1 MGGSG
6 RADHPAVRAVRS
18 ACGGRVDAAVRG
30 VPSRRGVPAFRA
42 WRAASATVGAV
53 TYRVLADSVLS
64 GSAADVLAYIPSPPR
79 GVWEIG
85 PFPLRAY
92 ALCIIIGIVA
102 AIWLGE
108 KRWQQRGGEGGT
120 VLDVAMFAVPFGL
133 VGGRLYHVATDW
145 QKYFGANATGDWWAI
160 WEGGLGIWGA
170 VLLGGVGAWIA
181 CRIYR
186 IPLPAFGD
194 AIAPGILLAQAIG
207 RLGNWFNQELYGRET
222 TVPWGLEIYLR
233 FDSNGQL
240 DMMDGVSTG
249 VVEKVVHPT
258 FLYEMVWNLLGVA
271 ALLYLDKKFRI
282 GHGRLFA
289 LYVAIYCFGRF
300 WVELL
305 RDDEATHI
313 AGIRVNSFTSAIVFL
328 CAIAYFVL
336 ATKGRETA
344 EQLRSKD
351 DRPWPW
357 QLSKLRAYGAAGA
370 ATAATATAA
379 GDVAEGDSAEDD
391 SVPLTMG
398 TETETETE
406 ASADAEAADGR
417 QPTGEGVADTEA
429 ADKESTEKEPT
440 DKEPAEKKPTG
451 KEPAEKEPAEKASGS
466 GSMEADDN
474 ETDSADDNPSETAE
488 PASPTTR
495 PEQTDPAKSGDTD
508 DTKS

>member
-1 MGGSG
+1 M
-6 RADHPAVRAVRS
+6 
-18 ACGGRVDAAVRG
+18 
-30 VPSRRGVPAFRA
+30 
-42 WRAASATVGAV
+42 

-181 CRIYR
+181 CRVYR

-233 FDSNGQL
+233 FDANGQL

-258 FLYEMVWNLLGVA
+258 FLYELVWNLLGVA

-289 LYVAIYCFGRF
+289 LYVAVYCFGRF

-351 DRPWPW
+351 HRPWPW

-370 ATAATATAA
+370 ATAAATATAD
-379 GDVAEGDSAEDD
+379 GDTAEDG
-391 SVPLTMG
+391 SVTLTKD
-398 TETETETE
+398 EE
-406 ASADAEAADGR
+406 AEPADGE
-417 QPTGEGVADTEA
+417 PTGEGAADEGA
-429 ADKESTEKEPT
+429 ADKGATDKGAADKEPT
-440 DKEPAEKKPTG
+440 DKGAADKASTD
-451 KEPAEKEPAEKASGS
+451 KASGS
-466 GSMEADDN
+466 VPTATDDN
-474 ETDSADDNPSETAE
+474 ETGSADDNPSETAE
-488 PASPTTR
+488 PESPATR
-495 PEQTDPAKSGDTD
+495 PEQTDPTKSGDAD

>member
-1 MGGSG
+1 M
-6 RADHPAVRAVRS
+6 
-18 ACGGRVDAAVRG
+18 DAAASA

-258 FLYEMVWNLLGVA
+258 FLYELVWNLLGVA

-289 LYVAIYCFGRF
+289 LYVAVYCFGRF

-370 ATAATATAA
+370 ATAAATATAA
-379 GDVAEGDSAEDD
+379 GDAAEGATDK
-391 SVPLTMG
+391 
-398 TETETETE
+398 
-406 ASADAEAADGR
+406 
-417 QPTGEGVADTEA
+417 EA
-429 ADKESTEKEPT
+429 ADKESTEKEPA
-440 DKEPAEKKPTG
+440 DKEPADKESTG
-451 KEPAEKEPAEKASGS
+451 TEPAEKASGS
-466 GSMEADDN
+466 GSTEADDN

-488 PASPTTR
+488 PTSPTTR

>member
-1 MGGSG
+1 MSATGLRAYRGG
-6 RADHPAVRAVRS
+6 
-18 ACGGRVDAAVRG
+18 
-30 VPSRRGVPAFRA
+30 
-42 WRAASATVGAV
+42 SATVGAV

-79 GVWEIG
+79 GVWDIG

-108 KRWQQRGGEGGT
+108 KRWLRRGGEGGT

-145 QKYFGANATGDWWAI
+145 QKYFGENATGDWWAI

-181 CRIYR
+181 CRVYR
-186 IPLPAFGD
+186 ISLPAFGD

-207 RLGNWFNQELYGRET
+207 RFGNWFNQELYGRET

-313 AGIRVNSFTSAIVFL
+313 AGIRINSFTSAIVFFG
-328 CAIAYFVL
+328 AIAYFVL
-336 ATKGRETA
+336 ATKGRETV
-344 EQLRSKD
+344 EQLRSKE

-370 ATAATATAA
+370 AATAGDGDTAADASA
-379 GDVAEGDSAEDD
+379 GDAAEPD
-391 SVPLTMG
+391 SVTPTQG
-398 TETETETE
+398 EETETT
-406 ASADAEAADGR
+406 AA
-417 QPTGEGVADTEA
+417 ADTEPADREA
-429 ADKESTEKEPT
+429 AVKEAT
-440 DKEPAEKKPTG
+440 DKEP
-451 KEPAEKEPAEKASGS
+451 GS
-466 GSMEADDN
+466 GSTVTDDN
-474 ETDSADDNPSETAE
+474 ETGSADDNPSETAKSEPTRPDPTEPTEPE
-488 PASPTTR
+488 PAAPTTDQ
-495 PEQTDPAKSGDTD
+495 PGETDPTTARPDPTKSGDSD
-508 DTKS
+508 DTKP